1 MPRVHITGVGG
12 YLPERILSNQELAER
27 IDTTDSWIVERTGI
41 RQRHIIA
48 ENQCT
53 SDLAVQAAKQALDD
67 AGILVG
73 DLDALVVATT
83 TPDMVF
89 PSTAAIVQSK
99 LGASGFPVW
108 DIQAVC
114 AGFVYGLA
122 QIDAMIRAG
131 MFRRVLL
138 VGTESMSRIL
148 DWNDR
153 STCVLF
159 GDGAGAVVLEIADDG
174 IGGGKSGDDE
184 SDEYGVLGSVLKAD
198 GAYRPLLMARH
209 PHPGA
214 SPDGSRYNEQPD
226 MSVDAAGVAA
236 VEMHGNEVF
245 RNAVNKLGEVVGD
258 VLAHCKMEASEIDWL
273 IPHQA
278 NIRIIQATARKL
290 KLDSEHIAI
299 SVDRHANTSSA
310 SVPLAL
316 NAYYREGRIEKGQVL
331 LLEAFGAGF
340 VWGANLIRWGKDKP

>member
-1 MPRVHITGVGG
+1 MIPHVQIIGVGG
-12 YLPERILSNQELAER
+12 YLPERVLSNQELAER
-27 IDTTDSWIVERTGI
+27 IETTDSWIVERTGI
-41 RQRHIIA
+41 RQRHILA
-48 ENQCT
+48 SNQCT
-53 SDLAVQAAKQALDD
+53 SDLAVEAAKQALDD
-67 AGILVG
+67 AGISVD

-122 QIDAMIRAG
+122 QIDAMMRGG

-138 VGTESMSRIL
+138 IGTESMSRIL

-159 GDGAGAVVLEIADDG
+159 GDGAGAVVLELGEDG
-174 IGGGKSGDDE
+174 E
-184 SDEYGVLGSVLKAD
+184 HGVLGSVLKGD
-198 GAYRPLLMARH
+198 GAHRQLLMARH
-209 PHPGA
+209 PQHGA
-214 SPDGSRYNEQPD
+214 SPDGSRSNEQPE

-258 VLAHCKMEASEIDWL
+258 VLTHCEMEASEIDWL

-278 NIRIIQATARKL
+278 NVRIIKATAKKL
-290 KLDSEHIAI
+290 KLDNEHIAI
-299 SVDRHANTSSA
+299 TVDKHANTSSA

>member
-12 YLPERILSNQELAER
+12 YLPERLLSNKDLESMV
-27 IDTTDSWIVERTGI
+27 DTDDAWIVERTGI
-41 RQRHIIA
+41 RQRYIIA
-48 ENQCT
+48 ENQHT
-53 SDLAVQAAKQALDD
+53 SDLAVAAAKQALDD
-67 AGILVG
+67 AGITVD
-73 DLDALVVATT
+73 DLDALLVATT

-99 LGASGFPVW
+99 LGGAGFPAW

-122 QIDAMIRAG
+122 QLDAMMRAG

-138 VGTESMSRIL
+138 IGAESMSRIL

-159 GDGAGAVVLEIADDG
+159 GDGAGAVVLEARDDAGSDAENGG
-174 IGGGKSGDDE
+174 I
-184 SDEYGVLGSVLKAD
+184 LGSVLKAD
-198 GAYRPLLMARH
+198 GSYRPLLMAKH
-209 PHPGA
+209 AHPGA
-214 SPDGSRYNEQPD
+214 SPGNSRFSDQPN
-226 MSVDAAGVAA
+226 MAVDAAGVAA
-236 VEMHGNEVF
+236 VEMQGNEVF

-258 VLAHCKMEASEIDWL
+258 VLEHCQMDATEIDWL

-278 NIRIIQATARKL
+278 NIRIINATAKKL
-290 KLDSEHIAI
+290 KLDTARIAI
-299 SVDRHANTSSA
+299 TVDRHANTSSA

-316 NAYYREGRIEKGQVL
+316 NSYYREGKIEKGQVL

-340 VWGANLIRWGKDKP
+340 VWGANLLRWSKDKI